1 MEAGRGRRDEG
12 GGKGR
17 REGRRGWKLLF
28 RGLVLIT
35 LVTLGDDAVP
45 EVEAYGWRGRGGRE
59 RRYFYMYTGI
69 LFHESEFG

>member
-1 MEAGRGRRDEG
+1 MKGGGGERKVEVGRGRR

-17 REGRRGWKLLF
+17 IEEGRGWKLFF

-45 EVEAYGWRGRGGRE
+45 KVEGWRGRGRRE
-59 RRYFYMYTGI
+59 RRGGRVEGKGRT
-69 LFHESEFG
+69 